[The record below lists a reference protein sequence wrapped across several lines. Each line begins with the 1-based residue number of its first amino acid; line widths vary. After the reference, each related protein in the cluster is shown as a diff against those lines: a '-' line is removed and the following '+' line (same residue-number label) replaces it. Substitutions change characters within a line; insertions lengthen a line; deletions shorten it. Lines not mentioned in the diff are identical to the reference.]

1 MDNVFDNFLTDNG
14 LNTLLFYNPY
24 PKLCFTSMITSFF
37 KKTIY
42 LDLDTT
48 FTAYANSG
56 FILNYSPKTILL
68 VTPDEGELEF
78 LLDQIISNSTRSSLI
93 IIDSLNSF
101 YNLYYK
107 KIDWNYFKGI
117 SNVQHIL
124 SNFLMLLL
132 KHCNSIKIPI
142 LVTSMMRYK
151 KKENWVKLPANRRFL
166 QKKSDVVFYVEMFNE
181 NDVSVDILVHPFLST
196 KKLVVKNHEISI
208 TYI

>member
-1 MDNVFDNFLTDNG
+1 M
-14 LNTLLFYNPY
+14 
-24 PKLCFTSMITSFF
+24 MTSFF

-56 FILNYSPKTILL
+56 FVLNYSPKTILL
-68 VTPDEGELEF
+68 VTPDEGELES
-78 LLDQIISNSTRSSLI
+78 LLDRIISKSTTSSLI

-107 KIDWNYFKGI
+107 EIDWNYFKGI

-151 KKENWVKLPANRRFL
+151 KKENWVRLPANRRFL
-166 QKKSDVVFYVEMFNE
+166 QKKSDVVFYVDMFNE
-181 NDVSVDILVHPFLST
+181 NDLSIDILVHHFLST

-208 TYI
+208 AFI